1 MNEEN
6 LFPESQY
13 EDQHQKSKNIKFWE
27 ALIPIIVLVILL
39 GYNVFIYDDDATG
52 GPNQFALIFSGVV
65 AAIIGF
71 YKKISYNDM
80 LEAVVD
86 NVKSTGSAIFIL
98 LMVGA
103 LAGTWLISGII
114 PTMIFYGLKI
124 LNPTF
129 FLAAALIIS
138 SVISLATGS
147 SWTTTATIGIAL
159 MGIGKALGLPL
170 GMIAGAVLSGA
181 YFGDKMSPLSDTTN
195 LAPAMAG
202 TDVFTH
208 IKYMAYTTVP
218 TIIITLIIFLILGF
232 QFGGNEIQD
241 TSALVN
247 SIKNT
252 FNVTPILFVVPVA
265 VIVMII
271 KKAKPLTALFIGTI
285 LAAIFAVIFQPD
297 IVMKVAGSD
306 TFSFDTAYKGVMNAI
321 TNSVYIPSGNEIL
334 DENQLFSSGG
344 MGGMLSTIWLILC
357 AMFFGG
363 IMQEIGALQK
373 ISDTLLKVAKSTF
386 GLFASTTITCI
397 FFNGT
402 ASDQYLAIV
411 VPGKMYQK
419 AFKDKGLAPENLSRT
434 LEDSGTVTSIL
445 FPWNTGGAYQSKTLG
460 VGTGEYVW
468 YAFFNLISPIMT
480 LIFAYF
486 NIKIRQLLVK
496 SEKPI
501 TS

>member
-1 MNEEN
+1 MTVKSTKIT
-6 LFPESQY
+6 LFQS
-13 EDQHQKSKNIKFWE
+13 
-27 ALIPIIVLVILL
+27 LVPIIVLIILL
-39 GYNVFIYDDDATG
+39 GYNVYIYNDNATG
-52 GPNQFALIFSGVV
+52 GPNQFALIFAGVI
-65 AAIIGF
+65 AALIGF
-71 YKKISYNDM
+71 KHKISYQEM
-80 LEAVVD
+80 LEAVND

-114 PTMIFYGLKI
+114 PTMIYYGLKI

-138 SVISLATGS
+138 SIISLATGS

-159 MGIGKALGLPL
+159 MGIGKALGLPM

-208 IKYMAYTTVP
+208 VKYMTYTTVP
-218 TIIITLIIFLILGF
+218 SITITLIIFLFLGF
-232 QFGGNEIQD
+232 NHTGTELQD
-241 TSALVN
+241 TSALLD
-247 SIKNT
+247 SIQNT
-252 FNVTPILFVVPVA
+252 FNITPILFIVPVL

-271 KKAKPLTALFIGTI
+271 KKAKPLTALFIGTV
-285 LAAIFAVIFQPD
+285 LAGVLAVIFQPE
-297 IVMKVAGSD
+297 IIMQITESD
-306 TFSFDTAYKGVMNAI
+306 TLDFNSAYRGVINAMVD
-321 TNSVYIPSGNEIL
+321 SVYIPSGNEIL
-334 DENQLFSSGG
+334 DENELFSAGG
-344 MGGMLSTIWLILC
+344 MSGMLSTIWLILC

-373 ISDTLLKVAKSTF
+373 ISDTLLSVANSTF
-386 GLFASTTITCI
+386 GLFASTTATCI

-419 AFKDKGLAPENLSRT
+419 AFQDKGLAPENLSRT

-460 VGTGEYVW
+460 VGTVEYVW

-486 NIKIRQLLVK
+486 NIKIRKLVK
-496 SEKPI
+496 K
-501 TS
+501 

>member
-1 MNEEN
+1 MT
-6 LFPESQY
+6 
-13 EDQHQKSKNIKFWE
+13 SKTNILKISFFQ
-27 ALIPIIVLVILL
+27 AMTPIIFLVILL
-39 GYNVFIYDDDATG
+39 AYNVYIYGDNATG
-52 GPNQFALIFSGVV
+52 GANQFALIFAGVI

-71 YKKISYNDM
+71 SKKVSYDAM

-114 PTMIFYGLKI
+114 PTMIYYGLQV

-129 FLAAALIIS
+129 FLVATLLITSI
-138 SVISLATGS
+138 ISLATGS

-159 MGIGKALGLPL
+159 MGIGKAMGLPL
-170 GMIAGAVLSGA
+170 EMVAGAILSGA
-181 YFGDKMSPLSDTTN
+181 YFGDKISPLSDTTN

-208 IKYMAYTTVP
+208 IKYMAYTTIP
-218 TIIITLIIFLILGF
+218 SIIITFFIFLFLGF
-232 QFGGNEIQD
+232 KYSNNSMED
-241 TSALVN
+241 TSSLLQ
-247 SIKNT
+247 SIEST
-252 FNVTPILFVVPVA
+252 FTITPILFLVPIA
-265 VIVMII
+265 VIGMIL
-271 KKAKPLTALFIGTI
+271 KKAKPLTALFVGTI
-285 LAAIFAVIFQPD
+285 LAGIFAVIFQPE
-297 IVMKVAGSD
+297 IVLKIAGS
-306 TFSFDTAYKGVMNAI
+306 TEFTINSAYKGVMNAM
-321 TNSVYIPSGNEIL
+321 TGDVYIATGNVLIDQNE
-334 DENQLFSSGG
+334 LFSSGG
-344 MGGMLSTIWLILC
+344 MAGMLSTIWLILT

-363 IMQEIGALQK
+363 IMQEVGALQK
-373 ISDTLLKVAKSTF
+373 ISDSLLKVANTTF
-386 GLFASTTITCI
+386 GLFASTTATCI

-445 FPWNTGGAYQSKTLG
+445 FPWNTGGAFQSKTLG
-460 VGTGEYVW
+460 VSTYDYVF

-486 NIKIRQLLVK
+486 NIKIRKILK
-496 SEKPI
+496 
-501 TS
+501 

>member
-1 MNEEN
+1 M
-6 LFPESQY
+6 SV
-13 EDQHQKSKNIKFWE
+13 KIKE
-27 ALIPIIVLVILL
+27 ITLYQSIIPLVILVAIL
-39 GYNVFIYDDDATG
+39 AFNVHIYGDNATS
-52 GPNQFALIFSGVV
+52 GPNQFALILGGIF

-71 YKKISYNDM
+71 INNVSYNKM
-80 LEAVVD
+80 MNKVSK
-86 NVKSTGSAIFIL
+86 NIKSTSSAILIL

-114 PTMIFYGLKI
+114 PTMIYYGLQI

-129 FLAAALIIS
+129 FLVAAVIIS
-138 SVISLATGS
+138 SIISLATGS

-159 MGIGKALGLPL
+159 MGIGKALGLPM

-208 IKYMAYTTVP
+208 VRYMMYTTVP
-218 TIIITLIIFLILGF
+218 TMTITLILFLILGF
-232 QFGGNEIQD
+232 RHESTNIQD
-241 TSALVN
+241 TSGLLV
-247 SIKNT
+247 SIKQT
-252 FNVTPILFVVPVA
+252 FNVSPILFLVPVL

-285 LAAIFAVIFQPD
+285 LAAFFAIIFQPD
-297 IVMKVAGSD
+297 IVKQVAGANSL
-306 TFSFDTAYKGVMNAI
+306 TFESAYKGVMNAI
-321 TNSVYIPSGNEIL
+321 TNSTYIPSGNKIL
-334 DENQLFSSGG
+334 DENELFSSGG
-344 MGGMLSTIWLILC
+344 MAGMISTIWLILC
-357 AMFFGG
+357 GV
-363 IMQEIGALQK
+363 MQAIGALQK
-373 ISDTLLKVAKSTF
+373 ISDSLLSVTKSTF

-402 ASDQYLAIV
+402 ASDQYLSIV

-434 LEDSGTVTSIL
+434 LEDAGTVTSIL

-460 VGTGEYVW
+460 VGTMEYVW

-486 NIKIRQLLVK
+486 NIKIRKLK
-496 SEKPI
+496 KK
-501 TS
+501 

>member
-1 MNEEN
+1 MPEDK
-6 LFPESQY
+6 LFPESQFK
-13 EDQHQKSKNIKFWE
+13 DQQQKSKNIRFWE
-27 ALIPIIVLVILL
+27 ALIPIIVLIILL
-39 GYNVFIYDDDATG
+39 AYNVFIYDDDATG
-52 GPNQFALIFSGVV
+52 GPNQFALIFAGVV
-65 AAIIGF
+65 AALIGF
-71 YKKISYNDM
+71 SKKISYDDM

-98 LMVGA
+98 LLVGA
-103 LAGTWLISGII
+103 LAGSWMVSGII
-114 PTMIFYGLKI
+114 PTMIFYGLKV
-124 LNPTF
+124 LNPTY

-138 SVISLATGS
+138 SIISLATGS

-170 GMIAGAVLSGA
+170 GVIAGAVLSGA

-208 IKYMAYTTVP
+208 VRYMAYTTVP
-218 TIIITLIIFLILGF
+218 SITITLIIFLFLGF
-232 QFGGNEIQD
+232 KYSASELQD
-241 TSALVN
+241 TTALID
-247 SIKNT
+247 SIENT
-252 FNVTPILFVVPVA
+252 FYISPLLFIVPIV

-271 KKAKPLTALFIGTI
+271 KKAKPLTALFVGTI
-285 LAAIFAVIFQPD
+285 LAGIFAVIFQPD
-297 IVMKVAGSD
+297 ILLRVAESD
-306 TFSFDTAYKGVMNAI
+306 TYNFHSAYRGVINAMI
-321 TNSVYIPSGNEIL
+321 TDVYIPTGNVIL
-334 DENQLFSSGG
+334 DENELFSSGG

-373 ISDTLLKVAKSTF
+373 ISDSLLKIAKSTF
-386 GLFASTTITCI
+386 GLFASTTVTCI

-434 LEDSGTVTSIL
+434 LEDAGTVTSIL

-460 VGTGEYVW
+460 VGTTEYVW

-486 NIKIRQLLVK
+486 SIKIRKLAAK
-496 SEKPI
+496 
-501 TS
+501 

>member
-1 MNEEN
+1 M
-6 LFPESQY
+6 Q
-13 EDQHQKSKNIKFWE
+13 DSKKELEIPVDEIEIQDNIKVSFFE
-27 ALIPIIVLVILL
+27 SLIPIIVLVALL
-39 GYNVFIYDDDATG
+39 AYNVLGVYGDNATS
-52 GPNQFALIFSGVV
+52 GPNQFALIFAGVV

-71 YKKISYNDM
+71 RKKISYNDM

-103 LAGTWLISGII
+103 LAGTWLVSGII
-114 PTMIFYGLKI
+114 PTMIYYGLEI

-129 FLAAALIIS
+129 FLAAALIICCI
-138 SVISLATGS
+138 ISLATGS

-159 MGIGKALGLPL
+159 MGIGKALGLPA

-208 IKYMAYTTVP
+208 VKYMAYTTIPSIVL
-218 TIIITLIIFLILGF
+218 TLIIFVVLGF
-232 QFGGNEIQD
+232 NYQATEMQD
-241 TSALVN
+241 SSALID
-247 SIKNT
+247 SIQST
-252 FNVTPILFVVPVA
+252 FHVTPILFIVPIVVIA
-265 VIVMII
+265 MIV
-271 KKAKPLTALFIGTI
+271 KKAKPLSALFVGTI
-285 LAAIFAVIFQPD
+285 LAGIFAVIFQPE
-297 IVMKVAGSD
+297 ILMNIAGSEV
-306 TFSFDTAYKGVMNAI
+306 FNFNSAYKGVMNAM
-321 TNSVYIPSGNEIL
+321 TGDVFIPSGNEIL
-334 DENQLFSSGG
+334 DANELFSSGG
-344 MGGMLSTIWLILC
+344 MSGMLSTIWLILC

-373 ISDTLLKVAKSTF
+373 ISNTVLSYAKSTF
-386 GLFASTTITCI
+386 GLFASTTFTCI

-468 YAFFNLISPIMT
+468 YAFFNIISPIMT

-486 NIKIRQLLVK
+486 NIKIRKLLK
-496 SEKPI
+496 
-501 TS
+501 

>member
-1 MNEEN
+1 MNNQEN
-6 LFPESQY
+6 LFPEEQY
-13 EDQHQKSKNIKFWE
+13 QDQHKKSENIKFWE
-27 ALIPIIVLVILL
+27 ALVPIIVLIVLL
-39 GYNVFIYDDDATG
+39 SYNVFIYSDDATG

-71 YKKISYNDM
+71 SKKIKYQEM

-129 FLAAALIIS
+129 FLAAALIICCI
-138 SVISLATGS
+138 ISLATGS

-208 IKYMAYTTVP
+208 VRYMVYTTIP
-218 TIIITLIIFLILGF
+218 SISITLIIFIILGF
-232 QFGGNEIQD
+232 QHDSSQLQN
-241 TSALVN
+241 TTALSQ
-247 SIKNT
+247 SIENT
-252 FNVTPILFVVPVA
+252 FNITPLLFIVPVF
-265 VIVMII
+265 VIFMIA

-285 LAAIFAVIFQPD
+285 LAGIFAVIFQPE
-297 IVMKVAGSD
+297 ILMKVAGSD
-306 TFSFDTAYKGVMNAI
+306 TFDFNSAYKAVMNAM
-321 TNSVYIPSGNEIL
+321 TNSVFIPSGNELL
-334 DENQLFSSGG
+334 DKNELFSSGG

-386 GLFASTTITCI
+386 GLFASTTFSCI

-411 VPGKMYQK
+411 VPGKM
-419 AFKDKGLAPENLSRT
+419 FKQAYEDKGLAPENLSRT

-468 YAFFNLISPIMT
+468 YAFFNIISPFMT
-480 LIFAYF
+480 LLFAYF
-486 NIKIRQLLVK
+486 NIKIRKILVK
-496 SEKPI
+496 K
-501 TS
+501 

>member
-1 MNEEN
+1 MKAN
-6 LFPESQY
+6 LKQVKVSLVQA
-13 EDQHQKSKNIKFWE
+13 I
-27 ALIPIIVLVILL
+27 LPIVVLVILL
-39 GYNVFIYDDDATG
+39 GYNVYVYGDNATSG
-52 GPNQFALIFSGVV
+52 ANQFALIFAGVI

-71 YKKISYNDM
+71 SKKVSYEAM

-114 PTMIFYGLKI
+114 PTMIYYGLQI

-129 FLAAALIIS
+129 FLVAALVIS
-138 SVISLATGS
+138 AIISLATGS

-159 MGIGKALGLPL
+159 MGIGKAMGLPL

-208 IKYMAYTTVP
+208 VKYMAYTTIP
-218 TIIITLIIFLILGF
+218 TFIITFILFLILGF
-232 QFGGNEIQD
+232 NYANNNMED
-241 TSALVN
+241 PSALIA

-252 FNVTPILFVVPVA
+252 FHVSPILFLVPIV
-265 VIVMII
+265 VIVLIF
-271 KKAKPLTALFIGTI
+271 KKAKPLSALFVGTL
-285 LAAIFAVIFQPD
+285 LAGIFAVIFQPE
-297 IVMKVAGSD
+297 IVMKIAGATEF
-306 TFSFDTAYKGVMNAI
+306 TFSTAYKGVMNAM
-321 TNSVYIPSGNEIL
+321 TGSVYIPSGNEIL
-334 DENQLFSSGG
+334 DKNELFSSGG
-344 MGGMLSTIWLILC
+344 MSGMLSTIWLILT

-373 ISDTLLKVAKSTF
+373 ISDSLLKVANSTF
-386 GLFASTTITCI
+386 GLFASTTATCI

-419 AFKDKGLAPENLSRT
+419 AFEDKGLAPENLSRT
-434 LEDSGTVTSIL
+434 LEDAGTVTSIL

-460 VGTGEYVW
+460 VSTYDYIF

-486 NIKIRQLLVK
+486 NIKIRKLIK
-496 SEKPI
+496 K
-501 TS
+501 

>member
-1 MNEEN
+1 MTVRSTKIT
-6 LFPESQY
+6 LFQS
-13 EDQHQKSKNIKFWE
+13 
-27 ALIPIIVLVILL
+27 LVPIIVLIILL
-39 GYNVFIYDDDATG
+39 GYNVYIYNDNATG
-52 GPNQFALIFSGVV
+52 GPNQFALIFAGVI
-65 AAIIGF
+65 AALIGF
-71 YKKISYNDM
+71 KHKISYQEM
-80 LEAVVD
+80 LEAVND

-114 PTMIFYGLKI
+114 PTMIYYGLKI
-124 LNPTF
+124 LNPTY

-138 SVISLATGS
+138 SIISLATGS

-159 MGIGKALGLPL
+159 MGIGKALGLPM

-208 IKYMAYTTVP
+208 VKYMTYTTVP
-218 TIIITLIIFLILGF
+218 SITITLIIFLFLGF
-232 QFGGNEIQD
+232 NHTGTELQD
-241 TSALVN
+241 TSALLD
-247 SIKNT
+247 SIQNT
-252 FNVTPILFVVPVA
+252 FNITPILFIVPVL

-271 KKAKPLTALFIGTI
+271 KKAKPLTALFIGTV
-285 LAAIFAVIFQPD
+285 LAGVLAVIFQPE
-297 IVMKVAGSD
+297 IIMQITESD
-306 TFSFDTAYKGVMNAI
+306 TLDFNSAYRGVINAMVD
-321 TNSVYIPSGNEIL
+321 SVYIPSGNEIL
-334 DENQLFSSGG
+334 DENELFSAGG
-344 MGGMLSTIWLILC
+344 MSGMLSTIWLILC

-373 ISDTLLKVAKSTF
+373 ISDTLLSVANSTF
-386 GLFASTTITCI
+386 GLFASTTATCI

-419 AFKDKGLAPENLSRT
+419 AFQDKGLAPENLSRT

-460 VGTGEYVW
+460 VGTVEYVW

-486 NIKIRQLLVK
+486 NIKIRRLVK
-496 SEKPI
+496 K
-501 TS
+501 

>member
-1 MNEEN
+1 MTEQDNHLKITFFQA
-6 LFPESQY
+6 LFP
-13 EDQHQKSKNIKFWE
+13 I
-27 ALIPIIVLVILL
+27 LILVILL
-39 GYNVFIYDDDATG
+39 GYNVFIYGDDATG
-52 GPNQFALIFSGVV
+52 GANQFALIFAGVV
-65 AAIIGF
+65 AAVIGF
-71 YKKISYNDM
+71 SKNIKYDDM

-103 LAGTWLISGII
+103 LAGTWLVSGII

-129 FLAAALIIS
+129 FLAAALVITCI
-138 SVISLATGS
+138 ISLATGS

-159 MGIGKALGLPL
+159 MGIGKALGLPA

-208 IKYMAYTTVP
+208 VKYMGYTTIP
-218 TIIITLIIFLILGF
+218 TILITLIIFIVLGF
-232 QFGGNEIQD
+232 RFNGNVMQD
-241 TSALVN
+241 TTSLVD
-247 SIKNT
+247 SIQNT
-252 FNVTPILFVVPVA
+252 FYVTPLLFIVPIVVIA
-265 VIVMII
+265 LII
-271 KKAKPLTALFIGTI
+271 KKAKPLTALFVGTI
-285 LAAIFAVIFQPD
+285 LAGIFAVIFQPEV
-297 IVMKVAGSD
+297 IMKIAGSD
-306 TFSFDTAYKGVMNAI
+306 TFNFNTAYRGVMNSM
-321 TNSVYIPSGNEIL
+321 TNSVFIPSGNELL
-334 DENQLFSSGG
+334 DKNELFSAGG
-344 MGGMLSTIWLILC
+344 MSGMLSTIWLILC

-373 ISDTLLKVAKSTF
+373 ISNTLLTYAKSTF
-386 GLFASTTITCI
+386 GLFASTTATCI

-460 VGTGEYVW
+460 VATGEYVW
-468 YAFFNLISPIMT
+468 FAFFNLLSPIMT

-486 NIKIRQLLVK
+486 SIKIRKLK
-496 SEKPI
+496 TK
-501 TS
+501 

>member
-1 MNEEN
+1 MTVKSTKIT
-6 LFPESQY
+6 LFQS
-13 EDQHQKSKNIKFWE
+13 
-27 ALIPIIVLVILL
+27 LVPIIVLIILL
-39 GYNVFIYDDDATG
+39 GYNVYIYNDNATG
-52 GPNQFALIFSGVV
+52 GPNQFALIFAGVI
-65 AAIIGF
+65 AALIGF
-71 YKKISYNDM
+71 KHKISYQEM
-80 LEAVVD
+80 LEAVND

-114 PTMIFYGLKI
+114 PTMIYYGLKI

-138 SVISLATGS
+138 SIISLATGS

-159 MGIGKALGLPL
+159 MGIGKALGLPM

-208 IKYMAYTTVP
+208 VKYMTYTTVP
-218 TIIITLIIFLILGF
+218 SITITLIIFLFLGF
-232 QFGGNEIQD
+232 NHTGTELQD
-241 TSALVN
+241 TSALLD
-247 SIKNT
+247 SIQNT
-252 FNVTPILFVVPVA
+252 FNITPILFIVPVL

-271 KKAKPLTALFIGTI
+271 KKAKPLTALFIGTV
-285 LAAIFAVIFQPD
+285 LAGVLAVIFQPE
-297 IVMKVAGSD
+297 IIMQITESD
-306 TFSFDTAYKGVMNAI
+306 TLDFNSAYRGVINAMVD
-321 TNSVYIPSGNEIL
+321 SVYIPSGNEIL
-334 DENQLFSSGG
+334 DENELFSAGG
-344 MGGMLSTIWLILC
+344 MSGMLSTIWLILC

-373 ISDTLLKVAKSTF
+373 ISDTLLSVANSTF
-386 GLFASTTITCI
+386 GLFASTTATCI

-419 AFKDKGLAPENLSRT
+419 AFQDKGLAPENLSRT

-460 VGTGEYVW
+460 VGTVEYVW

-486 NIKIRQLLVK
+486 NIKIRRLVK
-496 SEKPI
+496 K
-501 TS
+501 

>member
-1 MNEEN
+1 MQ
-6 LFPESQY
+6 S
-13 EDQHQKSKNIKFWE
+13 EDTSSKNNLEIKVDEIQMNHNTKITFFQ
-27 ALIPIIVLVILL
+27 ALIPIIVLVLL
-39 GYNVFIYDDDATG
+39 LAYNVSIYKDNATSG
-52 GPNQFALIFSGVV
+52 ANQFALIFAGVV
-65 AAIIGF
+65 AAIIGLV
-71 YKKISYNDM
+71 KKVKYADM
-80 LEAVVD
+80 LESVID

-114 PTMIFYGLKI
+114 PTMIYYGLEI

-129 FLAAALIIS
+129 FLPAAVLICCI
-138 SVISLATGS
+138 ISLATGS

-159 MGIGKALGLPL
+159 MGIGKALGLPP
-170 GMIAGAVLSGA
+170 GMIAGAILSGA

-202 TDVFTH
+202 TDIFTH
-208 IKYMAYTTVP
+208 IKYMMYTTIPSIV
-218 TIIITLIIFLILGF
+218 ITLIIFIIIGLNFTPTAVENTVALR
-232 QFGGNEIQD
+232 ESIQ
-241 TSALVN
+241 
-247 SIKNT
+247 NT
-252 FNVTPILFVVPVA
+252 FHITPLLFIVPVV
-265 VIVMII
+265 VIVLIF

-285 LAAIFAVIFQPD
+285 LAGIFAVIFQPE
-297 IVMKVAGSD
+297 IIIKIANE
-306 TFSFDTAYKGVMNAI
+306 TEFSFRTAYKGVMNAM
-321 TNSVYIPSGNEIL
+321 TNDIFIPSGNEIL
-334 DENQLFSSGG
+334 DKNKLFSSGG
-344 MGGMLSTIWLILC
+344 MSGLLTTIWLILC

-373 ISDTLLKVAKSTF
+373 ISDAILKVAKSTF
-386 GLFASTTITCI
+386 GLFASTTFTCI

-460 VGTGEYVW
+460 VGTGEYIY
-468 YAFFNLISPIMT
+468 YAFFNILSPIIT

-486 NIKIRQLLVK
+486 NIKIRKLVK
-496 SEKPI
+496 K
-501 TS
+501 

>member
-1 MNEEN
+1 MT
-6 LFPESQY
+6 SQ
-13 EDQHQKSKNIKFWE
+13 SKKITFLQ
-27 ALIPIIVLVILL
+27 ALIPILILVLLL
-39 GYNVFIYDDDATG
+39 GYNVHIYGDDATG
-52 GPNQFALIFSGVV
+52 GPNQFALIFAGVM
-65 AAIIGF
+65 AALIGF
-71 YKKISYNDM
+71 KHNIAYEDM
-80 LEAVVD
+80 LEAVND

-103 LAGTWLISGII
+103 LAGTWLISGVI
-114 PTMIFYGLKI
+114 PTMIYYGLQI

-129 FLAAALIIS
+129 FLVAALVIS

-170 GMIAGAVLSGA
+170 GVIAGAVLSGA

-208 IKYMAYTTVP
+208 VKYMAYTTVP
-218 TIIITLIIFLILGF
+218 TIIITFIIFLIIGF
-232 QFGGNEIQD
+232 QYSGKELQD
-241 TSALVN
+241 TSALVD
-247 SIKNT
+247 SINNT
-252 FNVTPILFVVPVA
+252 FHITPLLFIVPIVVILM
-265 VIVMII
+265 IV
-271 KKAKPLTALFIGTI
+271 KKAKPLTALFVGTI
-285 LAAIFAVIFQPD
+285 LAGIFAVIFQPE
-297 IVMKVAGSD
+297 ILMKISGSKVLN
-306 TFSFDTAYKGVMNAI
+306 FDTAYKGVMNAM
-321 TNSVYIPSGNEIL
+321 TKGVYIPSGNEIL
-334 DENQLFSSGG
+334 DENELFSSGG
-344 MGGMLSTIWLILC
+344 MKGMLSTIWLILC

-373 ISDTLLKVAKSTF
+373 ISDTLLRVAKSTF

-419 AFKDKGLAPENLSRT
+419 AFQDKGLAPENLSRT

-486 NIKIRQLLVK
+486 NIKIRQLREAK
-496 SEKPI
+496 HQ
-501 TS
+501 

>member
-1 MNEEN
+1 MPEDK
-6 LFPESQY
+6 LFPESQFK
-13 EDQHQKSKNIKFWE
+13 DQQQKSKNIRFWE
-27 ALIPIIVLVILL
+27 ALIPIIVLIILL
-39 GYNVFIYDDDATG
+39 AYNVFIYDDDATG
-52 GPNQFALIFSGVV
+52 GPNQFALIFAGVI
-65 AAIIGF
+65 AALIGF
-71 YKKISYNDM
+71 SKKISYDDM

-98 LMVGA
+98 LLVGA
-103 LAGTWLISGII
+103 LAGSWMVSGII

-124 LNPTF
+124 LNPTY

-138 SVISLATGS
+138 SIISLATGS

-170 GMIAGAVLSGA
+170 GVIAGAVLSGA

-208 IKYMAYTTVP
+208 VRYMTYTTVP
-218 TIIITLIIFLILGF
+218 SITITLIIFLFLGF
-232 QFGGNEIQD
+232 KYSTNELQD
-241 TSALVN
+241 TTALVD
-247 SIKNT
+247 SIDNT
-252 FNVTPILFVVPVA
+252 FNISPLLFIVPIV

-271 KKAKPLTALFIGTI
+271 KKAKPLTALFVGTI
-285 LAAIFAVIFQPD
+285 LAGIFAVIFQPD
-297 IVMKVAGSD
+297 ILLRVAESD
-306 TFSFDTAYKGVMNAI
+306 TYNFHSAYRGVINAMI
-321 TNSVYIPSGNEIL
+321 TDVYIPTGNVIL
-334 DENQLFSSGG
+334 DENELFSSGG

-373 ISDTLLKVAKSTF
+373 ISDSLLKIAKSTF
-386 GLFASTTITCI
+386 GLFASTTVTCI

-486 NIKIRQLLVK
+486 NIKIRKLVSK
-496 SEKPI
+496 
-501 TS
+501 

>member
-1 MNEEN
+1 MTVKSTKIT
-6 LFPESQY
+6 LFQS
-13 EDQHQKSKNIKFWE
+13 
-27 ALIPIIVLVILL
+27 LVPIIVLIILL
-39 GYNVFIYDDDATG
+39 GYNVYIYNDNATG
-52 GPNQFALIFSGVV
+52 GPNQFALIFAGVI
-65 AAIIGF
+65 AALIGF
-71 YKKISYNDM
+71 KHKISYQEM
-80 LEAVVD
+80 LEAVND

-114 PTMIFYGLKI
+114 PTMIYYGLKI

-138 SVISLATGS
+138 SIISLATGS

-159 MGIGKALGLPL
+159 MGIGKALGLPM

-208 IKYMAYTTVP
+208 VKYMTYTTVP
-218 TIIITLIIFLILGF
+218 SITITLIIFLFLGF
-232 QFGGNEIQD
+232 NHTGTELQD
-241 TSALVN
+241 TSALLD
-247 SIKNT
+247 SIQNT
-252 FNVTPILFVVPVA
+252 FNITPILFIVPVL

-271 KKAKPLTALFIGTI
+271 KKAKPLTALFIGTV
-285 LAAIFAVIFQPD
+285 LAGVLAVIFQPE
-297 IVMKVAGSD
+297 IIMQITGSD
-306 TFSFDTAYKGVMNAI
+306 TLDFNSAYRGVINAMVD
-321 TNSVYIPSGNEIL
+321 SVYIPSGNEIL
-334 DENQLFSSGG
+334 DENKLFSAGG
-344 MGGMLSTIWLILC
+344 MSGMLSTIWLILC

-373 ISDTLLKVAKSTF
+373 ISDTLLSVANSTF
-386 GLFASTTITCI
+386 GLFASTTATCI

-419 AFKDKGLAPENLSRT
+419 AFQDKGLAPENLSRT

-460 VGTGEYVW
+460 VGTVEYVW

-486 NIKIRQLLVK
+486 NIKIRRLVK
-496 SEKPI
+496 K
-501 TS
+501 

>member
-1 MNEEN
+1 MTVKSTKIT
-6 LFPESQY
+6 LFQS
-13 EDQHQKSKNIKFWE
+13 
-27 ALIPIIVLVILL
+27 LVPIIVLIILL
-39 GYNVFIYDDDATG
+39 GYNVYIYNDNATG
-52 GPNQFALIFSGVV
+52 GPNQFALIFAGVI
-65 AAIIGF
+65 AALIGF
-71 YKKISYNDM
+71 KHKISYQEM
-80 LEAVVD
+80 LEAVND

-114 PTMIFYGLKI
+114 PTMIYYGLKI

-138 SVISLATGS
+138 SIISLATGS

-159 MGIGKALGLPL
+159 MGIGKALGLPM

-208 IKYMAYTTVP
+208 VKYMTYTTVP
-218 TIIITLIIFLILGF
+218 SITITLIIFLFLGF
-232 QFGGNEIQD
+232 NHTGTELQD
-241 TSALVN
+241 TSALLD
-247 SIKNT
+247 SIQNT
-252 FNVTPILFVVPVA
+252 FNITPILFIVPVL

-271 KKAKPLTALFIGTI
+271 KKAKPLTALFIGTV
-285 LAAIFAVIFQPD
+285 LAGVLAVIFQPE
-297 IVMKVAGSD
+297 IIMQITGSD
-306 TFSFDTAYKGVMNAI
+306 TLDFNSAYRGVINAMVD
-321 TNSVYIPSGNEIL
+321 SVYIPSGNEIL
-334 DENQLFSSGG
+334 DENKLFSAGG
-344 MGGMLSTIWLILC
+344 MSGMLSTIWLILC

-373 ISDTLLKVAKSTF
+373 ISDTLLSVANSTF
-386 GLFASTTITCI
+386 GLFASTTATCI

-419 AFKDKGLAPENLSRT
+419 AFQDKGLAPENLSRT

-460 VGTGEYVW
+460 VGTVEYVW

-486 NIKIRQLLVK
+486 NIKIRKLVK
-496 SEKPI
+496 K
-501 TS
+501 

>member
-1 MNEEN
+1 MTNN
-6 LFPESQY
+6 T
-13 EDQHQKSKNIKFWE
+13 KSISLLE
-27 ALIPIIVLVILL
+27 ALIPIVILVILL
-39 GYNVFIYDDDATG
+39 GYNVFIYSDDATG
-52 GPNQFALIFSGVV
+52 GANQFALIFAGVI

-71 YKKISYNDM
+71 TKHIKYDDM

-129 FLAAALIIS
+129 FLVAALVITSI
-138 SVISLATGS
+138 ISLATGS

-159 MGIGKALGLPL
+159 MGIGKALGLPM

-208 IKYMAYTTVP
+208 VKCMAYTTVP
-218 TIIITLIIFLILGF
+218 SYIITFIIFLILGF
-232 QFGGNEIQD
+232 NQSGNELQD
-241 TSALVN
+241 TSGLVT
-247 SIKNT
+247 SIQNT
-252 FNVTPILFVVPVA
+252 FHITPVLFLVPIM
-265 VIVMII
+265 VIVLIY
-271 KKAKPLTALFIGTI
+271 KKAKPLSALFIGTI
-285 LAAIFAVIFQPD
+285 LAGIFAVIFQPE
-297 IVMKVAGSD
+297 IVLKISGFDKM
-306 TFSFDTAYKGVMNAI
+306 SFHAAYKGVMNAM

-334 DENQLFSSGG
+334 DKNELFSAGG
-344 MGGMLSTIWLILC
+344 MSGMLSTIWLILC

-363 IMQEIGALQK
+363 IMQEIGALEK
-373 ISDTLLKVAKSTF
+373 ISKTLLNLFKSTF
-386 GLFASTTITCI
+386 GLFASTVTTCI
-397 FFNGT
+397 FFNAT

-419 AFKDKGLAPENLSRT
+419 GFQDKGLAPENLSRT
-434 LEDSGTVTSIL
+434 LEDAGTVTSIL

-460 VGTGEYVW
+460 VGTGEYIW

-486 NIKIRQLLVK
+486 SIKIRKIVRK
-496 SEKPI
+496 
-501 TS
+501 

>member
-1 MNEEN
+1 MQDDKF
-6 LFPESQY
+6 FPESQFL
-13 EDQHQKSKNIKFWE
+13 DQQQKSENIRFWE

-39 GYNVFIYDDDATG
+39 AYNVFIYSDDATG
-52 GPNQFALIFSGVV
+52 GPNQFALIFAGII
-65 AAIIGF
+65 AALIGF
-71 YKKISYNDM
+71 SKKIPYNDM

-103 LAGTWLISGII
+103 LAGTWLVSGII
-114 PTMIFYGLKI
+114 PTMIYYGLEI

-129 FLAAALIIS
+129 FLVAALIICCI
-138 SVISLATGS
+138 ISLATGS

-159 MGIGKALGLPL
+159 MGIGKALGLPA
-170 GMIAGAVLSGA
+170 GMIAGAILSGA

-208 IKYMAYTTVP
+208 IKYMSYTTIP
-218 TIIITLIIFLILGF
+218 TIIITSIIFLVLGF
-232 QFGGNEIQD
+232 QFHSTEIQD

-247 SIKNT
+247 SINDT
-252 FNVTPILFVVPVA
+252 FNVNPLLFIVPVV
-265 VIVMII
+265 VIAMIA
-271 KKAKPLTALFIGTI
+271 KKAKPLSALFVGTI
-285 LAAIFAVIFQPD
+285 LAGIFAVIFQPE
-297 IVMKVAGSD
+297 IIMKITGSNV
-306 TFSFDTAYKGVMNAI
+306 FDFNTAYKGVMNAM
-321 TNSVYIPSGNEIL
+321 TNGIFIPSGNELL
-334 DENQLFSSGG
+334 DKNELFSSGG
-344 MGGMLSTIWLILC
+344 MSGMLSTIWLILC

-386 GLFASTTITCI
+386 GLFASTTFTCI

-486 NIKIRQLLVK
+486 NIKIRKLSQK
-496 SEKPI
+496 AS
-501 TS
+501 

>member
-1 MNEEN
+1 MNN
-6 LFPESQY
+6 QTSYPKITFLQALFP
-13 EDQHQKSKNIKFWE
+13 
-27 ALIPIIVLVILL
+27 IIILVILL
-39 GYNVFIYDDDATG
+39 AYNVYIYGDNATSG
-52 GPNQFALIFSGVV
+52 ANQFALIFAGVV

-71 YKKISYNDM
+71 SKNVTYEDM

-114 PTMIFYGLKI
+114 PTMIYYGLQI

-129 FLAAALIIS
+129 FLVAALIIS
-138 SVISLATGS
+138 SIISLATGS

-159 MGIGKALGLPL
+159 MGIGKAMGLPL

-208 IKYMAYTTVP
+208 VKYMAYTTIP
-218 TIIITLIIFLILGF
+218 TFIITFVIFLILGF
-232 QFGGNEIQD
+232 NYSSNQMED
-241 TSALVN
+241 TSALLL
-247 SIKNT
+247 SIKDT
-252 FNVTPILFVVPVA
+252 FYITPLLFIVPIV
-265 VIVMII
+265 VIVLILN
-271 KKAKPLTALFIGTI
+271 KAKPLTALFIGTL
-285 LAAIFAVIFQPD
+285 LAGVFAVIFQPE
-297 IVMKVAGSD
+297 IVMKIAEAKEF
-306 TFSFDTAYKGVMNAI
+306 TFNSAYKGVMNAM
-321 TNSVYIPSGNEIL
+321 TGSVYIPSGNEIL
-334 DENQLFSSGG
+334 DQNELFSSGG
-344 MGGMLSTIWLILC
+344 MKGMLSTIWLILC

-373 ISDTLLKVAKSTF
+373 ISDSLLKVANSTF
-386 GLFASTTITCI
+386 GLFASTTATCI

-419 AFKDKGLAPENLSRT
+419 AFQDKGLAPENLSRT
-434 LEDSGTVTSIL
+434 LEDAGTVTSIL

-460 VGTGEYVW
+460 VSTYDYVF
-468 YAFFNLISPIMT
+468 YAFFNLISPVMT
-480 LIFAYF
+480 LIYAYF
-486 NIKIRQLLVK
+486 NIKIRKLVNK
-496 SEKPI
+496 K
-501 TS
+501 